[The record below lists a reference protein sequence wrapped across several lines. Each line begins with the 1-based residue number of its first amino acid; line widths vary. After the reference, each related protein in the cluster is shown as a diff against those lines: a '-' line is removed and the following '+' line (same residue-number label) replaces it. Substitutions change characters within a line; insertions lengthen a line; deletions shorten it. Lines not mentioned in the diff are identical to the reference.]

1 MERRV
6 KREANLRLLYYSART
21 FKVDEDRVI
30 EYSADALRC
39 SYIEMVSANMTGDCQ
54 NKMKSIT
61 FTS

>member
-1 MERRV
+1 MGKLISDYCIIAPE
-6 KREANLRLLYYSART
+6 L

-39 SYIEMVSANMTGDCQ
+39 SYIDMVSANMTGDCQ

-61 FTS
+61 FTSY